1 VTLVGSTE
9 IRVVGASAYQ
19 DALLDLTGGRRHYG
33 GVHMERV
40 ALLVPETGNLADPDA
55 IAVKIGG
62 RTVGY
67 LSRLDSARL
76 RPAIALAID
85 HSGEASCIATVVG
98 GWEREHGDVG
108 LFGVRLHL
116 NVPQ

>member
-1 VTLVGSTE
+1 
-9 IRVVGASAYQ
+9 
-19 DALLDLTGGRRHYG
+19 
-33 GVHMERV
+33 MERI
-40 ALLVPETGNLADPDA
+40 ALLVPEADNLADPDA
-55 IAVKIGG
+55 IAVRISE

-67 LSRLDSARL
+67 LSRFDSARL
-76 RPAIALAID
+76 RPAVADAID
-85 HSGEASCIATVVG
+85 RSGEASCIATIVG